1 MGVLQT
7 ESALA
12 PIEEIGVRHKLR
24 RFTGVRGLGADNI
37 VTSVCVGLNFDR
49 PTGDIG
55 CRHFVSRSVT
65 LGKTFLGSQ
74 MKSNGKTK
82 HMFLDVS
89 ECGESIFD
97 TPDP

>member
-1 MGVLQT
+1 MKGGMVV
-7 ESALA
+7 SGRPA
-12 PIEEIGVRHKLR
+12 
-24 RFTGVRGLGADNI
+24 
-37 VTSVCVGLNFDR
+37 VTARD
-49 PTGDIG
+49 
-55 CRHFVSRSVT
+55 RSVT